1 MEAVLEAE
9 NVFLA
14 FMDRFGRFILQN
26 AHKKYKRGLSFSHFW
41 IRGHRRDLG
50 DRGRFRG

>member
-9 NVFLA
+9 NVFWA

-26 AHKKYKRGLSFSHFW
+26 AHKKCKMGLLFSYFR
-41 IRGHRRDLG
+41 IQGHRRDIG